1 MKFLVSILLTALL
14 SFAFG
19 LYLPWWSLA
28 IAAFVV
34 AALIPLHPGLSFASG
49 FLALLLLWGIM
60 AWMISTSNDHILA
73 HRMSQVILKKDAPG
87 MLAMTT
93 ALIGAL
99 VGGFAALSG
108 RMFRLLWARA

>member
-1 MKFLVSILLTALL
+1 MKFFVSILLTALL

-60 AWMISTSNDHILA
+60 AWMISTGNDHILA

-87 MLAMTT
+87 RLVMATS
-93 ALIGAL
+93 LIGAL
-99 VGGFAALSG
+99 VGGFGALSG
-108 RMFRLLWARA
+108 RLFRLLWARA